1 MRAEE
6 GDETVNDYAV
16 EGEQTLDRIKDSRR
30 AGNPLGRLFVR
41 ITKFVGINKAT
52 AGGRPTG

>member
-16 EGEQTLDRIKDSRR
+16 EGEQTLDRIKDSQR
-30 AGNPLGRLFVR
+30 AGSPLGRLFLR
-41 ITKFVGINKAT
+41 IARFVGANKA
-52 AGGRPTG
+52 ARAR